1 MNLSPDLAFLLEWSA
16 VALNIG
22 FTILIAIERRVGW
35 LLGFVAA
42 VFGVLLYVAQDAW
55 LMAAL
60 NAFYAGM
67 GAYGWWSWGR
77 ASEDQRIITFGFRM
91 HVLLVSIALVS
102 TVVLF
107 FLMQHFEVPGKY
119 HGMESFI
126 TASAMVATW
135 MMSRKALENWF
146 YWTLG
151 DLVAV
156 LYNYW
161 LGYEGYALL
170 NGIYI
175 ALAVAG
181 FIRWRAK
188 LKGQGQGQGQGQ

>member
-22 FTILIAIERRVGW
+22 FTILIAIERRIGW
-35 LLGFVAA
+35 LLGFVASA
-42 VFGVLLYVAQDAW
+42 FGVLLYVAQDAW

-77 ASEDQRIITFGFRM
+77 ASEDQRIITFGRRM

-135 MMSRKALENWF
+135 MMSKKALENWF

-156 LYNYW
+156 LYNHW

-181 FIRWRAK
+181 FISWSRK
-188 LKGQGQGQGQGQ
+188 LKGQGQ

>member
-22 FTILIAIERRVGW
+22 FTILIAIERRIGW
-35 LLGFVAA
+35 LLGFVASA
-42 VFGVLLYVAQDAW
+42 FGVLLYVAQDAW

-77 ASEDQRIITFGFRM
+77 ASEDQRIITFGRRM

-135 MMSRKALENWF
+135 MMSKKALENWF

-156 LYNYW
+156 LYNHW

-181 FIRWRAK
+181 FISWSRK
-188 LKGQGQGQGQGQ
+188 LKGQGQEQ

>member
-22 FTILIAIERRVGW
+22 FTILIAIERRIGW
-35 LLGFVAA
+35 LLGFVAS
-42 VFGVLLYVAQDAW
+42 VFGVLLYIAQDAW

-107 FLMQHFEVPGKY
+107 FLMEHFEVPGKY

-135 MMSRKALENWF
+135 MMSKKALENWF

-156 LYNYW
+156 LYNHW

-181 FIRWRAK
+181 FISWSRK
-188 LKGQGQGQGQGQ
+188 LKGQGQ

>member
-22 FTILIAIERRVGW
+22 FTILIAIERRIGW
-35 LLGFVAA
+35 LLGFVASA
-42 VFGVLLYVAQDAW
+42 FGVLLYVAQDAW

-77 ASEDQRIITFGFRM
+77 ASEDQRIITFGLRM

-135 MMSRKALENWF
+135 MMSKKALENWF

-156 LYNYW
+156 LYNHW

-181 FIRWRAK
+181 FISWSRK
-188 LKGQGQGQGQGQ
+188 LKGQGQ